1 MMVVLWEETL
11 AVLMVEDRG
20 VAMLAVE
27 MDRHLEETL
36 EVVAVLLANF
46 DECKIQIIAESM
58 FYIFFS
64 YFSPY
69 LFSIL
74 VRMFLLLILKDL
86 FLILVGFVL
95 VLEQADHI
103 HAQTIQDLAHI
114 HAQTIQDL

>member
-1 MMVVLWEETL
+1 MMVLADWEETL
-11 AVLMVEDRG
+11 AVLMVDELVVV
-20 VAMLAVE
+20 VAVDL
-27 MDRHLEETL
+27 DRHLEETL

-74 VRMFLLLILKDL
+74 IQMFLLLKDL

-95 VLEQADHI
+95 VLEQAGHI
-103 HAQTIQDLAHI
+103 HTQTIQDLAHI
-114 HAQTIQDL
+114 HTHTIQDL